1 MGDRSSPM
9 CSCCECAESCA
20 IVHSVAARVA
30 PNPTWSSPEPAWQSA
45 DPEESASTY
54 ESEGDDV
61 AEENDAQDASSTAAD
76 GDQAVSWVSA
86 IPAPCHVTRFYAP
99 ARARRGKSSS
109 R

>member
-9 CSCCECAESCA
+9 FSWCECAATCA
-20 IVHSVAARVA
+20 IVRSIAACVA

-45 DPEESASTY
+45 DPEESSTY

-86 IPAPCHVTRFYAP
+86 VPAPCHVNRFYAP